1 MVNLTK
7 ASRELF
13 SRTPDERFSSFDS
26 LLAHC
31 QQRKERSTEFWQI
44 SQNLCIEQTA
54 NGLQMQLED
63 AEDVRL
69 SLSDWSFSQLCK
81 LCGVHKDTVNK
92 LTSETASR
100 VFQDTMPHSRKP
112 LQVYAAA
119 DTALAVHSSTYSRL
133 FDAEVLEAVREAAPD
148 FTPPPTGLGGA
159 TGLYAGEQDMFAFGI
174 DPNAWVEIGGENFAP
189 GFFVW
194 NSEVGRRSVGV
205 QTFWYQ
211 EICQNHIVWDAI
223 EVVELKRRH
232 IGNVQEALD
241 DVRSTIAQ
249 LVKKRDERRDS
260 FASGIKTSM
269 ATPFG
274 NDAEE
279 VRKTLAK
286 HGVSSRLAEQVVQVA
301 EQQASFSVFGI
312 VDALTRIAGRYENA
326 GDRLV
331 VDQKAASL
339 LSLAA

>member
-31 QQRKERSTEFWQI
+31 QQRKEQSTEFWQI
-44 SQNLCIEQTA
+44 SQNLCINETA
-54 NGLQMQLED
+54 KGVMMQLED
-63 AEDVRL
+63 AEDIRL
-69 SLSDWSFSQLCK
+69 SRGDWSFSQHCK
-81 LCGVHKDTVNK
+81 LRGVHKDTVNK

-100 VFQDTMPHSRKP
+100 VFRDTMPHSRKP

-174 DPNAWVEIGGENFAP
+174 DPNGWVEINGENFAP

-232 IGNVQEALD
+232 VGNVQEALD
-241 DVRSTIAQ
+241 DVRLTIAQ

-260 FASGIKTSM
+260 FASGIKTAM

-274 NDAEE
+274 EDAEE
-279 VRKTLAK
+279 VHKLLGK
-286 HGVSSRLAEQVVQVA
+286 HGISSRLAEQVVQIA
-301 EQQASFSVFGI
+301 GQRTPYTLFGV

-339 LSLAA
+339 LSLAV

>member
-1 MVNLTK
+1 MVNLTR

-13 SRTPDERFSSFDS
+13 RRTPDERFHSFDA

-31 QQRKERSTEFWQI
+31 NERRERSDEYWQL
-44 SQNLCIEQTA
+44 SQDLRIEQQPE
-54 NGLQMQLED
+54 GLRLRLGD
-63 AEDVRL
+63 AEEAPL

-81 LCGVHKDTVNK
+81 LCGVQKDTVNK

-100 VFQDTMPHSRKP
+100 VFRDTMPHSRKP

-174 DPNAWVEIGGENFAP
+174 DPEGWVEIDGENFAP

-232 IGNVQEALD
+232 IGDVREALH
-241 DVRSTIAQ
+241 DVRGAIAQ
-249 LVKKRDERRDS
+249 LVQKRDERRDS
-260 FASGIKTSM
+260 FASGIRTAM
-269 ATPFG
+269 QTRFG
-274 NDAEE
+274 EDAEE
-279 VRKTLAK
+279 VRKQLAK

-312 VDALTRIAGRYENA
+312 VDAMTRLAGRYENA
-326 GDRLV
+326 GDRLL
-331 VDQKAASL
+331 VDQKRPRS
-339 LSLAA
+339 

>member
-13 SRTPDERFSSFDS
+13 RRTPDERFHSFDA

-31 QQRKERSTEFWQI
+31 HERRERSDEYWQL
-44 SQNLCIEQTA
+44 SQDLRIEQQPE
-54 NGLQMQLED
+54 GLRLRLGD
-63 AEDVRL
+63 AEEAPL

-81 LCGVHKDTVNK
+81 LCGVQKDTVNK

-100 VFQDTMPHSRKP
+100 VFRDTMPHSRKP

-174 DPNAWVEIGGENFAP
+174 DPDGWVEINGENFAP

-232 IGNVQEALD
+232 IGDVREALH
-241 DVRSTIAQ
+241 DVRGAIAQ

-260 FASGIKTSM
+260 FASGIRTAM
-269 ATPFG
+269 QTPFG
-274 NDAEE
+274 EDAEE
-279 VRKTLAK
+279 VRKQLAK

-312 VDALTRIAGRYENA
+312 VDAMTRLAGRYENA
-326 GDRLV
+326 GDRLL

>member
-13 SRTPDERFSSFDS
+13 SRTPDERFSSFDT

-31 QQRKERSTEFWQI
+31 QQQKERSTEFWQV
-44 SQNLCIEQTA
+44 SQNLRIEQQA
-54 NGLQMQLED
+54 DGLRLRLED
-63 AEDVRL
+63 TEDVNL

-81 LCGVHKDTVNK
+81 LCGVHKETVNK
-92 LTSETASR
+92 ISSETASR
-100 VFQDTMPHSRKP
+100 VFRDTMPHSRKP

-119 DTALAVHSSTYSRL
+119 DTALAVHGSTYSRL

-148 FTPPPTGLGGA
+148 FTPPPAGLGGA

-174 DPNAWVEIGGENFAP
+174 DPNGWVEIGGENFAP

-241 DVRSTIAQ
+241 DVRGAIAQ

-260 FASGIKTSM
+260 FASGIRLAM
-269 ATPFG
+269 ETPFG
-274 NDAEE
+274 SDAEE
-279 VRKTLAK
+279 VHKLLGK
-286 HGVSSRLAEQVVQVA
+286 HGISSRLAEQVVQLVGDRA
-301 EQQASFSVFGI
+301 PYTVFGV

-326 GDRLV
+326 GDRLI

-339 LSLAA
+339 LSLTA

>member
-1 MVNLTK
+1 MVNLMK

-13 SRTPDERFSSFDS
+13 SRTPDERFGSFET

-31 QQRKERSTEFWQI
+31 QERKEQSTEFWQV
-44 SQNLCIEQTA
+44 SQNLRIEQEA
-54 NGLQMQLED
+54 DGLRMRLED
-63 AEDVRL
+63 AEDAHL

-100 VFQDTMPHSRKP
+100 VFRDTLPHSRKP

-148 FTPPPTGLGGA
+148 LTPPPPGLDGA

-174 DPNAWVEIGGENFAP
+174 DPDGWVEIGGENFAP

-211 EICQNHIVWDAI
+211 AICQNHIVWDAI

-241 DVRSTIAQ
+241 DVRMAIAQ
-249 LVKKRDERRDS
+249 LVQKRDARRDA
-260 FASGIKTSM
+260 FASGIQLAM
-269 ATPFG
+269 ATTFG
-274 NDAEE
+274 EDAEE
-279 VRKTLAK
+279 VHKLLAK
-286 HGVSSRLAEQVVQVA
+286 HGVPSRLAEQVVQLVGPHTPYTL
-301 EQQASFSVFGI
+301 FGV

-339 LSLAA
+339 LSLAV

>member
-1 MVNLTK
+1 MVNLTR

-31 QQRKERSTEFWQI
+31 NERRERSSEHWQL
-44 SQNLCIEQTA
+44 SQQLCIEHTPE
-54 NGLQMQLED
+54 GLRMQLED
-63 AEDVRL
+63 AEVANL
-69 SLSDWSFSQLCK
+69 SLSDWSFTQLCK
-81 LCGVHKDTVNK
+81 LCGVQKDTVNR

-100 VFQDTMPHSRKP
+100 VFRDTMPHSRKP

-119 DTALAVHSSTYSRL
+119 NTALAVHSSTYSRL
-133 FDAEVLEAVREAAPD
+133 FDAEVLQAAREAAPD
-148 FTPPPTGLGGA
+148 FTPPPIGMGGA

-174 DPNAWVEIGGENFAP
+174 DPDGWVEIGGENFAP

-232 IGNVQEALD
+232 IGNVQDALD
-241 DVRSTIAQ
+241 DVRSAIAQ

-260 FASGIKTSM
+260 FASGIRQSM

-274 NDAEE
+274 SDAEE
-279 VRKTLAK
+279 VRKELAK
-286 HGVSSRLAEQVVQVA
+286 HGVSSRLAEQVVQLA
-301 EQQASFSVFGI
+301 GGQASYSVFAI
-312 VDALTRIAGRYENA
+312 VDAMTRIAGRYENA

>member
-13 SRTPDERFSSFDS
+13 SRTPDERFASFDA

-31 QQRKERSTEFWQI
+31 QERKERSTEYWQL
-44 SQNLCIEQTA
+44 SQNLRIEQYDHR
-54 NGLQMQLED
+54 LQMRLED
-63 AEDVRL
+63 AQEATL
-69 SLSDWSFSQLCK
+69 SLSDWSFTQLCK

-92 LTSETASR
+92 LSSETASL
-100 VFQDTMPHSRKP
+100 VFRDSMPHLRKP
-112 LQVYAAA
+112 LQVYAAS

-133 FDAEVLEAVREAAPD
+133 FDAEVLQAVRDAAPD
-148 FTPPPTGLGGA
+148 FTPPPPGIDGA

-174 DPNAWVEIGGENFAP
+174 DPSAWVEIGGQNFAP

-232 IGNVQEALD
+232 IGNVQDALD
-241 DVRSTIAQ
+241 DVRETIAQ

-260 FASGIKTSM
+260 FASGIKLAM
-269 ATPFG
+269 ETPIG
-274 NDAEE
+274 QDADE
-279 VRKTLAK
+279 VRKHLAK
-286 HGVSSRLAEQVVQVA
+286 HGVSSRLAEQAIELVTPW
-301 EQQASFSVFGI
+301 ETYSVFSI
-312 VDALTRIAGRYENA
+312 VDALTRIAGRSQNA
-326 GDRLV
+326 GDRLL

-339 LSLAA
+339 LSLAV

>member
-13 SRTPDERFSSFDS
+13 SRTPDERFDSFDA

-31 QQRKERSTEFWQI
+31 QERKFEAIEHWQP
-44 SQNLCIEQTA
+44 SQDIRIELDAGRLLMRLKQ
-54 NGLQMQLED
+54 
-63 AEDVRL
+63 AEDVTM

-81 LCGVHKDTVNK
+81 LCGVQKDTVNK

-100 VFQDTMPHSRKP
+100 VFYDTLPRSRKP

-119 DTALAVHSSTYSRL
+119 DTALAVHGSTYSRL
-133 FDAEVLEAVREAAPD
+133 YDAEVLEAVREAAPD

-174 DPNAWVEIGGENFAP
+174 DPNGWVEIGGENFAP

-223 EVVELKRRH
+223 EVVELTRRH

-241 DVRSTIAQ
+241 DVREAIAQ

-260 FASGIKTSM
+260 FASGIKTAM

-274 NDAEE
+274 EDAEE

-286 HGVSSRLAEQVVQVA
+286 HGIGLRLAEQVVQIV

-326 GDRLV
+326 GDRLI